1 MQSFFDR
8 RGPKL
13 DTSLPSVR
21 HLQDLIRN
29 RTQVIVTMMG
39 GQELQGTLH
48 WQDSEFLALRQ
59 AHDHAPVLLNRH
71 LLMMLRSLT

>member
-21 HLQDLIRN
+21 HVQDLIRN
-29 RTQVIVTMMG
+29 RSQVFITMIG
-39 GQELQGTLH
+39 GQELQGTLR
-48 WQDSEFLALRQ
+48 WQDSDVIALSQ
-59 AHDHAPVLLNRH
+59 DQGSPPVLLNRQ
-71 LLMMLRSLT
+71 LMLMLRSLT